1 MSTKFGIQSL
11 GLCGFLSFIVG
22 LFYYPQAVAARDA
35 ALDSGNGAKVRV
47 ADLLML
53 LSRWMLWAGLVLAL
67 VSIIGFF
74 LYQKWKRDNH
84 DA

>member
-1 MSTKFGIQSL
+1 LAAFAGPGGGITNSTIICWTAISALITVVFEKD
-11 GLCGFLSFIVG
+11 GLHNGPSILS
-22 LFYYPQAVAARDA
+22 QA
-35 ALDSGNGAKVRV
+35 
-47 ADLLML
+47 ML